1 MSAKRVTLSWP
12 TLVLGILAIT
22 LLAMGGG
29 YLLTVDR
36 TGASGRASDFEPGD
50 VNRRGDRLGSG
61 TLPDESSP
69 EQQSLQHSDT
79 AAAPAPQPPVSPG
92 MGEQLDAIME
102 RLAADQQRLDERRR
116 LASESPLTPGVE
128 DAAEI
133 ARRGRGDTADPSGPT
148 QRSKQGS
155 KQGPVQGN
163 MQTGQ
168 TATLPGMGASG
179 ARAGFAMDLP
189 TYLLARGG
197 VIPAVLQTPLD
208 SDLPGLVR
216 AQVSEDVRNSATGR
230 HVLVPRGAQLVGTYG
245 SDARS
250 GQRRLFIAWTDL
262 RFPETG
268 TTLTLDR
275 TGTLGTDGASGVR
288 GRRAT
293 GLLAAL
299 GAAVLFDLAGNT
311 TAILTNGKT
320 GSENDGD
327 LGAILAAAT
336 GNATSRVADRYL
348 GDLLSRGP
356 RFKVAAG
363 TRMNVLI
370 ETDMHL
376 PEWEGG
382 R

>member
-1 MSAKRVTLSWP
+1 MSLKRITLPWP
-12 TLVLGILAIT
+12 VLVLGILAII
-22 LLAMGGG
+22 LVGAGGG

-36 TGASGRASDFEPGD
+36 SGPSQSASEFTSGD
-50 VNRRGDRLGSG
+50 VDRRGDRLG
-61 TLPDESSP
+61 ESTPP
-69 EQQSLQHSDT
+69 EQSNSEQPPQQGDT
-79 AAAPAPQPPVSPG
+79 AADPAPQPTADGTPPG
-92 MGEQLDAIME
+92 MGAQLDAIME

-133 ARRGRGDTADPSGPT
+133 ARRGRADTAEAPGPSQAGTAVAPG
-148 QRSKQGS
+148 KGS
-155 KQGPVQGN
+155 PQNTGLFPG
-163 MQTGQ
+163 TGQ
-168 TATLPGMGASG
+168 T
-179 ARAGFAMDLP
+179 P
-189 TYLLARGG
+189 TYLLARGS

-216 AQVSEDVRNSATGR
+216 AQVSEDVRDSASGR

-250 GQRRLFIAWTDL
+250 GQKRLFIAWTDL
-262 RFPETG
+262 RLPGSED
-268 TTLTLDR
+268 TLALNR
-275 TGTLGTDGASGVR
+275 TGTLGSDGASGVR

-299 GAAVLFDLAGNT
+299 GAAVLFDLAGNA
-311 TAILTNGKT
+311 TAILTDGDAT
-320 GSENDGD
+320 SANDSD

-336 GNATSRVADRYL
+336 GNATGRVAERYL

-356 RFKVAAG
+356 RFRVRAG

-370 ETDMHL
+370 ETDMRL
-376 PEWEGG
+376 PAWEGG
-382 R
+382 